1 MVLNISTQI
10 EKKSVYSRS
19 LETVRLCERWS
30 EYQGSM
36 IAVIKHAG
44 SSRWTQGVKRLSGH
58 SRHRTS
64 ARLIRAGHLQHTL
77 SSASYSTI

>member
-1 MVLNISTQI
+1 MVLILLNISTQI
-10 EKKSVYSRS
+10 EKKSFYSRS

-36 IAVIKHAG
+36 IAVIKHAEA
-44 SSRWTQGVKRLSGH
+44 SRWTQGVKRLSGH

-64 ARLIRAGHLQHTL
+64 ARLIRAEHLHHV
-77 SSASYSTI
+77 I